1 MPHVRPVRGAQSSVR
16 CAEGAG
22 EWCGRG
28 AWGSGV
34 VLYTIIFSCMAVL
47 LVVAG
52 LTVMSRNRKQRA
64 AEIRHEESAAHTNRQ
79 QRNAKREQSRKARRK
94 RG

>member
-1 MPHVRPVRGAQSSVR
+1 MRSARGAQSSVR
-16 CAEGAG
+16 CAEVAVY
-22 EWCGRG
+22 WCGRG

-34 VLYTIIFSCMAVL
+34 VFYTVIFSCMAVL

-52 LTVMSRNRKQRA
+52 LTMMSRNRKQRA
-64 AEIRHEESAAHTNRQ
+64 AEIRHEESAAHANRQ

-94 RG
+94 RS

>member
-1 MPHVRPVRGAQSSVR
+1 MCGR
-16 CAEGAG
+16 CEARRVASFALRLPFTGAG
-22 EWCGRG
+22 RG
-28 AWGSGV
+28 VWGSGV
-34 VLYTIIFSCMAVL
+34 VFYTVIFSCMAVL

-64 AEIRHEESAAHTNRQ
+64 AEIRHEESAAHANRR

-94 RG
+94 RA

>member
-1 MPHVRPVRGAQSSVR
+1 LTWRR
-16 CAEGAG
+16 
-22 EWCGRG
+22 RG
-28 AWGSGV
+28 AWGLGV
-34 VLYTIIFSCMAVL
+34 VFYTIIFSCMAVL

-52 LTVMSRNRKQRA
+52 LTVVSRNRKQRA
-64 AEIRHEESAAHTNRQ
+64 AEIRHEQSAAHANRQ